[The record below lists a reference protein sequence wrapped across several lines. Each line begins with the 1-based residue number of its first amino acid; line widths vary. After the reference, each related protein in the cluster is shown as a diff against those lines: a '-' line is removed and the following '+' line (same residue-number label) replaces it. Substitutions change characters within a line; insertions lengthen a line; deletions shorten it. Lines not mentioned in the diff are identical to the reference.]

1 MVTTHQ
7 DINASPAV
15 PQVVDRGLERNP
27 LPSLV
32 ARELERVVT
41 ALVKKALSNQAT
53 WPGGL
58 PITPVCAF
66 GPSTPPLDVDEL
78 EKQLVDAAET
88 RRQSDCTDFEDSL
101 GTFNAGEIN
110 PENLMAE
117 KNHSPISRSEE
128 PVTMGQLKYLLQAV
142 LEHKPQWTSDIADS
156 DPIDNQ
162 QKEENVG
169 ASKPDYKIVIEKYS
183 FPTPS
188 IVFQVH

>member
-1 MVTTHQ
+1 MVTAHQ
-7 DINASPAV
+7 DIDASPAA
-15 PQVVDRGLERNP
+15 QVVGRGLERNP

-32 ARELERVVT
+32 AGELEQVVT
-41 ALVKKALSNQAT
+41 ALVKKALSDQAT

-101 GTFNAGEIN
+101 GTFDAGEIN
-110 PENLMAE
+110 PGNLMAE

-142 LEHKPQWTSDIADS
+142 LEHRSQSTSDIAES
-156 DPIDNQ
+156 DPVDNQ
-162 QKEENVG
+162 QKERVG

-183 FPTPS
+183 FPTPR